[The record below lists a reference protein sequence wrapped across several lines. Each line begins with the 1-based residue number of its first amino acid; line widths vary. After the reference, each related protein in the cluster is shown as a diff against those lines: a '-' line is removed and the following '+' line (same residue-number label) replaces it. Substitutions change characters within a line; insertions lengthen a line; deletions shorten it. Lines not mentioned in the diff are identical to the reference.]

1 LWQFES
7 NCAQN
12 AGMSKYFAKSHP
24 ANSGFTLIEL
34 MVTLAIVAILATL
47 AAPSFQTFI
56 VRSNL
61 SGLSNDITASIL
73 QARQEAISKN
83 SCVTMCRST
92 SASSAAPK
100 CNLDDETNDGKNWN
114 VGWIVFLN
122 PTCDLS
128 NKTPDAGFI
137 LRAREAGN
145 TGYFALKNSTT
156 ETMVFNGTGQMQ
168 NGKVNFSMESDTLDP
183 DRTASRNLCV
193 DTLGRVK
200 VNNWATKC

>member
-1 LWQFES
+1 
-7 NCAQN
+7 
-12 AGMSKYFAKSHP
+12 MSKNFIKSYT

-61 SGLSNDITASIL
+61 SGLSNDITSSIL

-83 SCVTMCRST
+83 SCVTMCRSI
-92 SASSAAPK
+92 SVSNAAPQ
-100 CNLDDETNDGKNWN
+100 CDEGADDVDAANWN

-128 NKTPDAGFI
+128 NKKPDVGFI
-137 LRAREAGN
+137 LKAREAGN
-145 TGYFALKNSTT
+145 TSYFAFKNEVKA

-168 NGKVNFSMESDTLDP
+168 NGKVNFSIESDSLDP
-183 DRTASRNLCV
+183 SRTSSRNLCV

-200 VNNWATKC
+200 VNKWGVACTTN

>member
-1 LWQFES
+1 MQSLKFISQQIRPR
-7 NCAQN
+7 AQLQ
-12 AGMSKYFAKSHP
+12 
-24 ANSGFTLIEL
+24 SGFTLIEL

-61 SGLSNDITASIL
+61 SGLSNDITSSIL

-83 SCVTMCRST
+83 SCVVMCRST
-92 SASSAAPK
+92 SASGAAPQ
-100 CNLDDETNDGKNWN
+100 CDEGANDNDGKNWN

-122 PTCDLS
+122 PTCDVS
-128 NKTPDAGFI
+128 IKKPDAGLI
-137 LRAREAGN
+137 VKAREAGN
-145 TGYFALKNSTT
+145 TGYFAIKNSATA
-156 ETMVFNGTGQMQ
+156 ETIVFNGTGQMQ

-200 VNNWATKC
+200 VNKWGVAC